1 MKEISLLAEVA
12 RPITTI
18 LLGLFGR
25 LRNTVFD
32 FDVRVLPS
40 KSRGSHE
47 IATSS
52 QRREATP
59 NGTHLEHGDQYVL
72 RLPESLSPR
81 EMPHCSTLQLIVRQP
96 HALSQ
101 LAMNPNV
108 QLLRARMQPSEL

>member
-52 QRREATP
+52 QRREPTP

-81 EMPHCSTLQLIVRQP
+81 EDPTSSTLVSCRFLPCVI
-96 HALSQ
+96 
-101 LAMNPNV
+101 PNV
-108 QLLRARMQPSEL
+108 QVLRARVQRPELRRRSLG